1 MKSSKHLSKEMK
13 CYKMRAVTPTIRQ
26 GKSCVC
32 VCPCVYV
39 CICLLQSACVCGTL
53 TVPLVPLHFPAVTM
67 TWQRTEGS
75 ARLTS
80 VGLKEVKK
88 EVVLEVE
95 ENFSLICFLPHNIT
109 HFIVSCN
116 IISHIKI
123 M

>member
-1 MKSSKHLSKEMK
+1 MKS
-13 CYKMRAVTPTIRQ
+13 YKMRADTPTIRQ
-26 GKSCVC
+26 GKSCVCVYECVC

-80 VGLKEVKK
+80 LGLEEAKK
-88 EVVLEVE
+88 EVVLEVDDDYS
-95 ENFSLICFLPHNIT
+95 FYLLRT
-109 HFIVSCN
+109 
-116 IISHIKI
+116 
-123 M
+123 